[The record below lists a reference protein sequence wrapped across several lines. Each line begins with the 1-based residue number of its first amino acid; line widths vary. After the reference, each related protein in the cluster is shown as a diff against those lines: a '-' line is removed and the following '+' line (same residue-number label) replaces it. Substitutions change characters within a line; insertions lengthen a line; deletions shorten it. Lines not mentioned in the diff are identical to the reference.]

1 MKIVSCDNCGVL
13 LDAGK
18 LRWPESIYNEHYEY
32 DDTKCAWNGDCFVAF
47 APCPVCK
54 AKILRGEYE

>member
-1 MKIVSCDNCGVL
+1 M
-13 LDAGK
+13 DAGK